1 MCLYYYLMLKR
12 FAKVSVYFYLVLK
25 SSPSHPKPKA
35 YSFPMTGSKGQ
46 RPKQHWPTEKQ
57 WTVSDPPLYKIQW
70 GSRKIKLY
78 IWLRVTKAWYGSP
91 IIFLG
96 ISKFIIF
103 IECILTIAKI
113 VVINNWEEMLI
124 NFEVQETLQ
133 LHHNLEEKYAITIS
147 FKKWFLKI
155 STIKVSFWFLNLSFE
170 WSINVTNQTL
180 FLILFSKFNHMI

>member
-1 MCLYYYLMLKR
+1 MPLLLSYVEANCKGFSLFLLGFEELTQNQKHIPSPWQDR
-12 FAKVSVYFYLVLK
+12 KAK
-25 SSPSHPKPKA
+25 
-35 YSFPMTGSKGQ
+35 GE

-96 ISKFIIF
+96 ISKFIIS
-103 IECILTIAKI
+103 IECIMTIAKI

-124 NFEVQETLQ
+124 NFEVPETLQ

-147 FKKWFLKI
+147 FKKLFLKI

-180 FLILFSKFNHMI
+180 FLIVLAKFNHMI

>member
-12 FAKVSVYFYLVLK
+12 IATWFWRA
-25 SSPSHPKPKA
+25 HPKPKA

-78 IWLRVTKAWYGSP
+78 IWLRVTKAWYGSVGSP
-91 IIFLG
+91 ILFLG

-103 IECILTIAKI
+103 IECIMTIAKI

-133 LHHNLEEKYAITIS
+133 LHHSLEEKYAITIS
-147 FKKWFLKI
+147 FKKLFLKI
-155 STIKVSFWFLNLSFE
+155 STIKVSFWFLNLLFE

>member
-12 FAKVSVYFYLVLK
+12 IATWFWRA
-25 SSPSHPKPKA
+25 HPKPKA

-124 NFEVQETLQ
+124 NFEVPETLQ

-147 FKKWFLKI
+147 FKNLFLKYQQLKCHFGFWTFHLNDQ
-155 STIKVSFWFLNLSFE
+155 SMWQIKPYF
-170 WSINVTNQTL
+170 
-180 FLILFSKFNHMI
+180 